1 MMVNREHYG
10 AKEIGL
16 VTVTPGSRPTNDIP
30 IEFEIRPF
38 LEVLWFKMYFTD
50 HNEIMHTSR
59 QSNCRGVCKFTLWS
73 IDHVLN
79 DCTPLFDRIS
89 NSIEIPSVGTGPG
102 YVNVPQTARRS
113 HSLLS
118 CICGNAAALPET
130 QLRAAGAAARSQRI
144 QSSNSKYYRQYGS
157 PKAQWTIYWTQ
168 VTQQAQPAQPAQL
181 VQLRA
186 ANAASAS
193 RAPIRS
199 TIGSM
204 GPQKPNEQYIERRW
218 RSRRSQRSWCSCAQP
233 TQPAHPEL
241 QFEVL

>member
-1 MMVNREHYG
+1 MRNILWDKYR
-10 AKEIGL
+10 IGL
-16 VTVTPGSRPTNDIP
+16 NGS
-30 IEFEIRPF
+30 
-38 LEVLWFKMYFTD
+38 
-50 HNEIMHTSR
+50 HTESE
-59 QSNCRGVCKFTLWS
+59 C
-73 IDHVLN
+73 
-79 DCTPLFDRIS
+79 
-89 NSIEIPSVGTGPG
+89 
-102 YVNVPQTARRS
+102 
-113 HSLLS
+113 HSLK
-118 CICGNAAALPET
+118 NAAA
-130 QLRAAGAAARSQRI
+130 RICSINAAARSWANFRQRS

-168 VTQQAQPAQPAQL
+168 VTQPAQPAQL

-218 RSRRSQRSWCSCAQP
+218 RSQRSQRSWCSCAQP

>member
-1 MMVNREHYG
+1 MRSWT
-10 AKEIGL
+10 GL
-16 VTVTPGSRPTNDIP
+16 ITYNILLYHGP
-30 IEFEIRPF
+30 
-38 LEVLWFKMYFTD
+38 
-50 HNEIMHTSR
+50 
-59 QSNCRGVCKFTLWS
+59 TLWS
-73 IDHVLN
+73 ILLN
-79 DCTPLFDRIS
+79 
-89 NSIEIPSVGTGPG
+89 VGINPTTFE
-102 YVNVPQTARRS
+102 VIFTMFLKTVSMFRKKWHQLKVKQTNFIQSACCRRS

-168 VTQQAQPAQPAQL
+168 VTQPAQPAQL

-218 RSRRSQRSWCSCAQP
+218 RSRRSQRSQRSWCSCAQP